1 MFSSL
6 EVDYILSLINTYQR
20 LGYKYYMCHTITEN
34 DNNYDIC
41 IYFSKNKIT
50 AVTSTT
56 FDVTNAIQIYIDSSS
71 RNDNSYNSSTH
82 HRDYVSNS
90 NLTKIVSVHQAEFI
104 YTNAVVETSSNT
116 VVNPDLLLNQ
126 ASNYNDFL
134 LISAGVLL
142 CGTIFLYMFFKSI
155 LRLKR

>member
-20 LGYKYYMCHTITEN
+20 LGYKYYMCHTITE
-34 DNNYDIC
+34 
-41 IYFSKNKIT
+41 
-50 AVTSTT
+50 
-56 FDVTNAIQIYIDSSS
+56 
-71 RNDNSYNSSTH
+71 NDNSYNSSTH